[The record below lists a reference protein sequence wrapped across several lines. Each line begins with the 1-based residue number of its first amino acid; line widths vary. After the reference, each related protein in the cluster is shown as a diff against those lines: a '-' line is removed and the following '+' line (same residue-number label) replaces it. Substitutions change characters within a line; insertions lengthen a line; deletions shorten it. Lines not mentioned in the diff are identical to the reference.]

1 VAEVSSFASVGGRW
15 SKARARQRCE
25 PLSRII
31 WVALPS
37 GLAVFTVVNAVQL
50 GLGWPGYRHP
60 WIAVAL
66 LLWLAATF
74 LLVWYRSPT
83 GVGPVLSAIALLT
96 GPAACLIMGTQL
108 SEAAVAGP
116 ANWVAGFCVVP
127 IAALPLSRPAE
138 EMLLGVAGLAAAQA
152 YVMADAGRTLRDLFA
167 IVMSGG
173 AGPIIG
179 VAILLYVAVVRQ
191 MDTIH
196 REQARRALQAVWS
209 RIYFQDAVVSLQD
222 KVTETQ
228 ATAARVLDA
237 VADGTADLSDPGLQR
252 TCAAL
257 TADLRRELRNLGQPS
272 LLLTE
277 IMPHDGGLRW
287 NVTDEYNASQHFA
300 YQDRLALVK
309 ALRSVLPLA
318 PEGVSVSVLPLP
330 ENALAKVVVVSG
342 PDAIPPTAQWQDA
355 CRRFAVRAPAT
366 PPPGGRWIYSW
377 NMAVTSLF
385 WRRDDHG
392 CDR

>member
-1 VAEVSSFASVGGRW
+1 MSNYQNANHRW
-15 SKARARQRCE
+15 SRERARQRCE
-25 PLSRII
+25 PLSRYL
-31 WVALPS
+31 WGALPY
-37 GLAVFTVVNAVQL
+37 GLGVFTAVNAVQL
-50 GLGWPGYRHP
+50 ALGWPAYRHP
-60 WIAVAL
+60 VIAVAL
-66 LLWLAATF
+66 LVWLAATF
-74 LLVWYRSPT
+74 LLIWYRSPS
-83 GVGPVLSAIALLT
+83 GVGPVLSGVALAT

-108 SEAAVAGP
+108 SQAALGAP
-116 ANWVAGFCVVP
+116 ANWVSGFCVVP
-127 IAALPLSRPAE
+127 IAALPFSRPAE

-152 YVMADAGRTLRDLFA
+152 YVMADAGRTLRDLHT

-179 VAILLYVAVVRQ
+179 VAITAFVAVVRQ

-196 REQARRALQAVWS
+196 REQAQRALQTVWS
-209 RIYFQDAVVSLQD
+209 RIYLQDAVVSLQD

-228 ATAARVLDA
+228 AAAAGILDRVA
-237 VADGTADLSDPGLQR
+237 AGTADVSDPGLQR

-277 IMPHDGGLRW
+277 IMPPAAGLRW
-287 NVTDEYNASQHFA
+287 NVADEYNASQHFGYA
-300 YQDRLALVK
+300 DRLLLVR
-309 ALRSVLPLA
+309 ALRSLLPLA

-342 PDAIPPTAQWQDA
+342 PDALPPTAEWQAA
-355 CRRFAVRAPAT
+355 CQAFAVRPPAP

-377 NMAVTSLF
+377 NMTVTPAF

-392 CDR
+392 GDR